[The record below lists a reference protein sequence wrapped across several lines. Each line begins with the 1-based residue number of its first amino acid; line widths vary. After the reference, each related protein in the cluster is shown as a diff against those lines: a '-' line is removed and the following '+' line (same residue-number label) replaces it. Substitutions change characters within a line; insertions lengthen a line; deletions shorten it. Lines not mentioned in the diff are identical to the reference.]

1 MRLWGACL
9 LVAGILM
16 LVPLQ
21 SAVTACDCDFTA
33 TISLDDNLASELANE
48 TFLYTDLNLSDREY
62 IKNILEN
69 SEKIQSILEYFGIN
83 EDGLL
88 FNDSLVI
95 MINET
100 DRYVMVPL
108 NLTTGNQ
115 WNVTVNVT
123 NEETNETTPMT
134 FVGDFAVVNA
144 YISGGE
150 VINAGWLEIE
160 KIAGGLLYT
169 ISPDGNGT
177 IDFATSDELGI
188 GITSGGVTVA
198 GVMWDTQNENSTNES
213 ATPPPQPTDWWCYF
227 RCWAN
232 VTVAALSTMAAGVG
246 LYLQFTQEYPAR
258 GLIAFGVLSIITWEI
273 IKAIPRFIETH
284 PYKAML
290 LASMAMWMAGWVG
303 RGVHNYCLEECN
315 MSAVAI
321 SSLSVDIYMAQ
332 NVSTI
337 ATISV
342 EDSQGESLTGIVN
355 SDGNVDVIEDES

>member
-9 LVAGILM
+9 FVASLLM
-16 LVPLQ
+16 LLPLQ

-33 TISLDDNLASELANE
+33 TISLDDRLAGELANE
-48 TFLYTDLNLSDREY
+48 TFLYTELNLSDRES

-83 EDGLL
+83 EDGLM

-134 FVGDFAVVNA
+134 FIGDFAAVNA

-150 VINAGWLEIE
+150 VINANWLEIE

-169 ISPDGNGT
+169 LSNGNKT
-177 IDFATSDELGI
+177 IDVATSDELGI
-188 GITSGGVTVA
+188 GVTSGGVTVS
-198 GVMWDTQNENSTNES
+198 GVMWDTQDGNSTNES
-213 ATPPPQPTDWWCYF
+213 ATPPPQPTGFLDCMKNCLWNRTRELINMLSIPIPMPIGGALF
-227 RCWAN
+227 LIVLGIAIGIIIKHFIENHPVLGGALLGGSIIAPPVFTLGSCWN
-232 VTVAALSTMAAGVG
+232 ECNGSDLSSIDADIYVSN
-246 LYLQFTQEYPAR
+246 EE
-258 GLIAFGVLSIITWEI
+258 SIITYQTYADNVETFTVTVDKNGEI
-273 IKAIPRFIETH
+273 NVET
-284 PYKAML
+284 
-290 LASMAMWMAGWVG
+290 
-303 RGVHNYCLEECN
+303 
-315 MSAVAI
+315 
-321 SSLSVDIYMAQ
+321 
-332 NVSTI
+332 
-337 ATISV
+337 
-342 EDSQGESLTGIVN
+342 GER
-355 SDGNVDVIEDES
+355 

>member
-1 MRLWGACL
+1 M
-9 LVAGILM
+9 LM
-16 LVPLQ
+16 LLPLQ

-48 TFLYTDLNLSDREY
+48 TFLYTELNLSDRES

-83 EDGLL
+83 EDGLM
-88 FNDSLVI
+88 FDDSLVI

-123 NEETNETTPMT
+123 DEETNETTPMT
-134 FVGDFAVVNA
+134 VVGDFAAVNA

-150 VINAGWLEIE
+150 VINANWLEIE

-169 ISPDGNGT
+169 LSDGNKT
-177 IDFATSDELGI
+177 IDVATSDELGI
-188 GITSGGVTVA
+188 GVTSGGITVS
-198 GVMWDTQNENSTNES
+198 GVMWDTQNGNSTNES

-232 VTVAALSTMAAGVG
+232 VTVSALSGVMAGVG
-246 LYLQFTQEYPAR
+246 LYLQFTQEHPVA
-258 GLIAFGVLSIITWEI
+258 GLILFGVLSIIAWEI
-273 IKAIPRFIETH
+273 FKAIPRFIETH
-284 PYKAML
+284 PYEAVL
-290 LASMAMWMAGWVG
+290 LASMAMTMAGWVG
-303 RGVHNYCLEECN
+303 RGVHDYCLEECN

-332 NVSTI
+332 NTSTI

-342 EDSQGESLTGIVN
+342 EDGQGESLTGIIN
-355 SDGNVDVIEDES
+355 SDENVDIIER

>member
-1 MRLWGACL
+1 MDIINPDEPATEIYIYIYSQMYTNHMRLWGACWF
-9 LVAGILM
+9 VAGILM

-33 TISLDDNLASELANE
+33 TISLDDSLASELANE
-48 TFLYTDLNLSDREY
+48 TFLYTDLNLSDRES

-123 NEETNETTPMT
+123 NEETNETTPWT
-134 FVGDFAVVNA
+134 IVGDFAAISA
-144 YISGGE
+144 YLSGGE

-169 ISPDGNGT
+169 ISDGNRT

-188 GITSGGVTVA
+188 GITSGGVTVS
-198 GVMWDTQNENSTNES
+198 GVMWDTQDGNV
-213 ATPPPQPTDWWCYF
+213 TPPPQPTDEF
-227 RCWAN
+227 RDCMKNCLSNIGNTALAIIFSPAGFWIGLGIGAS
-232 VTVAALSTMAAGVG
+232 VTLFLLKYVEAHPIKGAA
-246 LYLQFTQEYPAR
+246 
-258 GLIAFGVLSIITWEI
+258 IAFVTGAVMFGGPFVWC
-273 IKAIPRFIETH
+273 
-284 PYKAML
+284 
-290 LASMAMWMAGWVG
+290 WVNCSNG
-303 RGVHNYCLEECN
+303 TTPT
-315 MSAVAI
+315 
-321 SSLSVDIYMAQ
+321 SVTTDIYISEES
-332 NVSTI
+332 VRI
-337 ATISV
+337 AYPYNDDVFSV
-342 EDSQGESLTGIVN
+342 EVNRDGEVN
-355 SDGNVDVIEDES
+355 VEVRQ